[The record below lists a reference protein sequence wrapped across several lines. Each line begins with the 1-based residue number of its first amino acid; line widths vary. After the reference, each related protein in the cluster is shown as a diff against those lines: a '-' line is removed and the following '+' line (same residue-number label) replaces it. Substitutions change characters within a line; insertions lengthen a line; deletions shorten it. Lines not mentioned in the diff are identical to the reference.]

1 MTRPFILS
9 LTFAI
14 SGCSVVNIQVAS
26 RDEVEVTR
34 GVGMINVQL
43 SPKTRAVVAEST
55 TFGVIN
61 SFDGFAAGYHSTVLA
76 AMGEGH
82 CGMVLWI
89 RTNEDLAQL
98 QGLLKERS
106 DVCIARSTSS
116 NKDTP

>member
-1 MTRPFILS
+1 M
-9 LTFAI
+9 
-14 SGCSVVNIQVAS
+14 VNIQVAS

-55 TFGVIN
+55 TLGVIN
-61 SFDGFAAGYHSTVLA
+61 SFDGFAAGYHAATVA

-89 RTNEDLAQL
+89 RTNEDIAQL
-98 QGLLKERS
+98 KGLLKERS
-106 DVCIARSTSS
+106 NVCIARSTTS
-116 NKDTP
+116 NKDMP